1 MGLNIFMINYNS
13 IYKKHC
19 DTTINWLPS
28 DTEELYNK
36 NLIEQ
41 RDLLIKNNWIDRKI
55 SYTFNSEGF
64 RSDRFTNNPTVMFLG
79 CSNTIGIGLP
89 VEAIWPT
96 LVAKQLNMSCANLG
110 QGGGSADTAF
120 RLCLGWIDKIKP
132 KLVIFLQP
140 PGTRWE
146 LLTNRK
152 IEFLGTGF
160 PVLAYEPYMKE
171 WWADDNNHH
180 FNTEKNTLA
189 IQQLCEQRNIKFN
202 KFSGL
207 PFHNQGDLARDLQHA
222 GVKTHQLLSDQ
233 ICNKI

>member
-1 MGLNIFMINYNS
+1 MLNHNS
-13 IYKKHC
+13 IYKKYS
-19 DTTINWLPS
+19 DISINWLTS
-28 DTEELYNK
+28 DTAELYKK
-36 NLIEQ
+36 NLIEK
-41 RDLLIKNNWIDRKI
+41 RSLLEQNNWIDRKFT
-55 SYTFNSEGF
+55 YTFNSEGF
-64 RSDRFTNNPTVMFLG
+64 RSERFTNTPTVMFLG
-79 CSNTIGIGLP
+79 CSDTIGIGLP

-132 KLVIFLQP
+132 KMVIFLQP
-140 PGTRWE
+140 PGIRWE
-146 LLTNRK
+146 LLKYQK

-160 PVLAYEPYMKE
+160 PFQDYEKYMNE
-171 WWADDNNHH
+171 YWADDNNHH

-202 KFSGL
+202 KFAGM
-207 PFHNQGDLARDLQHA
+207 PFHDQEDLARDLQHA
-222 GVKTHQLLSDQ
+222 GVKTHQLLADQ